1 MLTGISHIFV
11 DEVHERSVDSDILLA
26 LLRGVLSKRKDLKL
40 ILMSATLDSDRF
52 SQYYFGT
59 NTLRI
64 QSALC

>member
-59 NTLRI
+59 STLRV